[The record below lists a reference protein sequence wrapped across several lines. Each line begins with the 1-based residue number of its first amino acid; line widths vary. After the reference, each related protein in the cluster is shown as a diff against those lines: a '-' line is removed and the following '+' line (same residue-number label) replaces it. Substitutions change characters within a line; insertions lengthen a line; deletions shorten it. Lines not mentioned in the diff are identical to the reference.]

1 MKNKT
6 TRKTFPVCFHVLK
19 KHGWDIF
26 LLYRK
31 MFLLLSLFLFHLLSA
46 HIAIGNENSLIPD
59 EELIAVSDS
68 VSSQNVKIYVT
79 SGATIVNLDQLG
91 DVKIVNVESPVP
103 AVKEKLIAKKA
114 TPKKVVV
121 PVDRKVYQKQLPID
135 KLTFFYPS
143 SKTNLSYSSSES
155 QTIAVVPSQ
164 ISHSKIILKPTP
176 NNWSLVISEFSEDK
190 ILCFYKKD
198 LTSVHQI
205 LSSGRAPPVSA

>member
-1 MKNKT
+1 MMIKIQI
-6 TRKTFPVCFHVLK
+6 LK
-19 KHGWDIF
+19 KDNAGTF
-26 LLYRK
+26 LLNRK
-31 MFLLLSLFLFHLLSA
+31 VFVLLFLFFFHLLSA

-68 VSSQNVKIYVT
+68 VSSQQEESPNANIYVT

-91 DVKIVNVESPVP
+91 DVKIVNIESPVP
-103 AVKEKLIAKKA
+103 AVKEKLIAKKT
-114 TPKKVVV
+114 TPKKVFV
-121 PVDRKVYQKQLPID
+121 PIDRKVYQKQLPID
-135 KLTFFYPS
+135 KLTFFHPS